1 MENPSFITKINFSH
15 FSISHTFLFLALF
28 YFSHFSI
35 SRTFLFLALFYFSLI
50 ERISIHSNVTEIDKE
65 AFSYCFNLSGVG
77 ISSDSQLGII
87 NNGTYSESTI
97 RKFAV
102 SPHLTKT
109 YSFIKQ
115 IYIFIFT
122 LQIFS
127 RTLFIVAQC
136 SIVLIL
142 LMILNIK

>member
-1 MENPSFITKINFSH
+1 MNAGNKLIIGRSNLKSDNEASEKRKIHHS
-15 FSISHTFLFLALF
+15 SLK
-28 YFSHFSI
+28 SI
-35 SRTFLFLALFYFSLI
+35 SRTFLFLTLFYFSLI

-87 NNGTYSESTI
+87 NNCTYSESSI

-109 YSFIKQ
+109 YLLIYKTN
-115 IYIFIFT
+115 IYIHLYITNIFT
-122 LQIFS
+122 NAFYS
-127 RTLFIVAQC
+127 C
-136 SIVLIL
+136 P
-142 LMILNIK
+142 MLNCTDIPHDS